1 MRAFFCLSPANQSY
15 SHVSDQSVL
24 HTSSY
29 IHLCLSP
36 ANQCSTHCL
45 IFMSICL
52 WPISAPHILLFSCLL
67 FSVQSVLYTASY
79 FNICFSQAVSA
90 SHVFLLS
97 CLIVSGHSVL
107 HTSSYSHVC
116 LSPANQ
122 CSMCPHILMLA
133 SYSHD
138 CLSPANPCSTHP
150 TSLTSVCLR
159 PISAPYVLLFMC
171 IFASGHSVLHILS
184 ILTSVCL

>member
-1 MRAFFCLSPANQSY
+1 MRAFFCLSLINQSY

-52 WPISAPHILLFSCLL
+52 WPINAPHILLFSCLL

-79 FNICFSQAVSA
+79 FNICFSQAVSV

-107 HTSSYSHVC
+107 HTSSFSHVF

-122 CSMCPHILMLA
+122 CSMCPHIIMLA
-133 SYSHD
+133 SYSLD
-138 CLSPANPCSTHP
+138 CLSLANPCSTILLFTCP
-150 TSLTSVCLR
+150 PFLTSDCPR
-159 PISAPYVLLFMC
+159 PVSASHVLLFSHY
-171 IFASGHSVLHILS
+171 FVSSQSVIHA
-184 ILTSVCL
+184 